1 MEQMFVSTYLAL
13 YLSIDCLSRSQ
24 LSGGG
29 VRGGRRRG
37 ERWSPAPPVPSAVSG
52 PSQDTAN
59 LVSSLRTASV
69 HISESC
75 SVQWHNMDLQL
86 KENAEKEAGKINYG
100 TNFNN
105 FIKVSLWHHLW
116 KTDSTNMHIQ
126 ITKRELFL
134 Q

>member
-1 MEQMFVSTYLAL
+1 MAESVA
-13 YLSIDCLSRSQ
+13 
-24 LSGGG
+24 GGEEE
-29 VRGGRRRG
+29 RGG
-37 ERWSPAPPVPSAVSG
+37 PQVPSAVSG

-75 SVQWHNMDLQL
+75 SVQWRNMDLQL
-86 KENAEKEAGKINYG
+86 KENAEKEVGKINYG

-126 ITKRELFL
+126 IFIKFTK
-134 Q
+134 